1 MRLTASLTSVLPD
14 VDIVVD
20 ATLNESK
27 RFSSSKVAFD
37 VVLFEVWKSFG
48 INPPT
53 DPYFEL
59 LLGGGAKKV
68 RNLRKKRKCVVL
80 ILPVGQ
86 QKSIFL
92 VLLIT
97 KEKIK
102 KISYLI

>member
-20 ATLNESK
+20 AKLNESK

-37 VVLFEVWKSFG
+37 VVLFEVWNSFG

-68 RNLRKKRKCVVL
+68 RNLRKRKCVVL

-86 QKSIFL
+86 QKSIYFL
-92 VLLIT
+92 FF
-97 KEKIK
+97 
-102 KISYLI
+102 